1 MAGKLSLRDEGM
13 IYYFSGFPTKYCKYY
28 LAMFSTC
35 HVEPVVLHWQAGLQ
49 VIVSCPPSS
58 DHKLFPPTFSSL
70 VTISLSPYSLFCPT
84 IETIFVQPQCPIYH
98 SLLSPRRSFLSHF
111 ATTVRNSICDNFI
124 LLHMTY
130 DKRVSSSRSPMKE
143 KEQFFFF
150 LLLKLKSDNLLAYS
164 AHKKT
169 AHSSFSGFYDKTL
182 LP

>member
-1 MAGKLSLRDEGM
+1 MTRKLSLRGEGM
-13 IYYFSGFPTKYCKYY
+13 IYYFSGFPTKPCNYY

-98 SLLSPRRSFLSHF
+98 SLPLPHRSFPSDF
-111 ATTVRNSICDNFI
+111 VTTVNNTICDNFNF
-124 LLHMTY
+124 LHVTY
-130 DKRVSSSRSPMKE
+130 DKSGSSSVFLKKDKE
-143 KEQFFFF
+143 HFS
-150 LLLKLKSDNLLAYS
+150 LLEIEE
-164 AHKKT
+164 
-169 AHSSFSGFYDKTL
+169 
-182 LP
+182 

>member
-1 MAGKLSLRDEGM
+1 MTRKLSLRGEGM
-13 IYYFSGFPTKYCKYY
+13 IYYFSGFPTKPCKYY

-98 SLLSPRRSFLSHF
+98 SLLSPHRSVPSDFV
-111 ATTVRNSICDNFI
+111 TTVNISICDNFNF
-124 LLHMTY
+124 LHVTY
-130 DKRVSSSRSPMKE
+130 DKSVSSSRSPQRKQQQ
-143 KEQFFFF
+143 QFIASSIKYITGFTQ
-150 LLLKLKSDNLLAYS
+150 LLFYHNLS
-164 AHKKT
+164 
-169 AHSSFSGFYDKTL
+169 
-182 LP
+182 